1 MQQEA
6 IRIKAHLALGDKRIP
21 IDASYTSKYSLMVRF
36 SNGNGF
42 RDGTEF
48 SKLIVHV
55 NGSHAELGRCRLIS
69 EPNID
74 GYTGRLTF
82 VEDVYDI
89 ESLLFEHKIVKLQSA
104 FLNLP
109 LILSHKQKINRRF
122 KDYTADLTYDLNVY
136 RNLFDKLDSE
146 HAGEPQ
152 HIRDCV
158 QKAVIDTEGR
168 KFMGFLDTQLAAL
181 KGLTADFTR
190 EEHERHGFYFRKQLW
205 PVILCSP
212 FMTRTNL
219 KPRGYAGDSEMM
231 TMIYSNGYWG
241 DSTFAKLMHKH
252 PVEQPAAQA
261 VRNRRALIAKML
273 PRFKEVCPL
282 KPKERLRAL
291 SVACGPACEIQDV
304 VVSEGHSEVY
314 HFTLLDQDRH
324 ALLEAAKSVDR
335 IEKRLGSKVTVD
347 YLNESVR
354 TMLTTP
360 KLKNKWGQFHFIYSM
375 GLFDY
380 LTPPVAKAVLGKL
393 YQILKPGGEMVIGN
407 FHVANSNRI
416 YMEYWLDWVL
426 YYRTEQEFVDLIRD
440 AEPAETKV
448 LFDDTGVQMFLH
460 VKKPGTG
467 A

>member
-1 MQQEA
+1 MHQEA
-6 IRIKAHLALGDKRIP
+6 LQIKADLALGGKKIP
-21 IDASYTSKYSLMVRF
+21 IEATYTSKYSLMVRF

-42 RDGTEF
+42 KDGTEF
-48 SKLIVHV
+48 SKLIVHI

-82 VEDVYDI
+82 VEDVYDL
-89 ESLLFEHKIVKLQSA
+89 ESLLYEHQIVKLQSA
-104 FLNLP
+104 FLNLS
-109 LILSHKQKINRRF
+109 LILSHKQKIKRPFR
-122 KDYTADLTYDLNVY
+122 DYTADLNYDLNVY
-136 RNLFDKLDSE
+136 RNLFDRLDSE
-146 HAGEPQ
+146 HVGEPQ
-152 HIRDCV
+152 DVRDSV
-158 QKAVIDTEGR
+158 QKAVIDTEGS
-168 KFMGFLDTQLAAL
+168 KFMGFLDTKIIELNA
-181 KGLTADFTR
+181 LTADFTR

-212 FMTRTNL
+212 FMARTNL

-252 PVEQPAAQA
+252 PVNQPGAQA

-273 PRFKEVCPL
+273 PRYKEVCPL

-291 SVACGPACEIQDV
+291 SVACGPAWELKDV
-304 VVSEGHSEVY
+304 VVSAEHSEVY
-314 HFTLLDQDRH
+314 HFTLLDQDRD

-335 IEKRLGSKVTVD
+335 IEKRLGSKLSAD

-354 TMLTTP
+354 TLLNTP

-407 FHVANSNRI
+407 FHASNSSRT

-426 YYRTEQEFVDLIRD
+426 YYRTEQQFMELIRE
-440 AEPAETKV
+440 AEPGEKEV

-460 VKKPGTG
+460 VKKPGPE

>member
-1 MQQEA
+1 MHQEA
-6 IRIKAHLALGDKRIP
+6 LQIKADLALGGKKIP
-21 IDASYTSKYSLMVRF
+21 IEATYTSKYSLMVRF

-42 RDGTEF
+42 KDGTEF
-48 SKLIVHV
+48 SKLIVHI

-82 VEDVYDI
+82 VEDVYDL
-89 ESLLFEHKIVKLQSA
+89 ESLLYEHQIVKLQSA
-104 FLNLP
+104 FLNLS
-109 LILSHKQKINRRF
+109 LILSHKQKIKRPFR
-122 KDYTADLTYDLNVY
+122 DYTADLNYDLNVY
-136 RNLFDKLDSE
+136 RNLFDRLDSE
-146 HAGEPQ
+146 HVGEPQ
-152 HIRDCV
+152 DVRDSV
-158 QKAVIDTEGR
+158 QKAVIDTEGS
-168 KFMGFLDTQLAAL
+168 KFMGFLDTKIIELNA
-181 KGLTADFTR
+181 LTADFTR

-212 FMTRTNL
+212 FMARTNL

-252 PVEQPAAQA
+252 PVNQPGAQA

-273 PRFKEVCPL
+273 PRYKEVCPL

-291 SVACGPACEIQDV
+291 SVACGPAWELKDV
-304 VVSEGHSEVY
+304 VLSAEHSEVY
-314 HFTLLDQDRH
+314 HFTLLDQDRD

-335 IEKRLGSKVTVD
+335 IEKRLGSKLSAD

-354 TMLTTP
+354 TLLNTP

-407 FHVANSNRI
+407 FHASNSSRT

-426 YYRTEQEFVDLIRD
+426 YYRTEQQFMELIRE
-440 AEPAETKV
+440 AEPGEKEV

-460 VKKPGTG
+460 VKKPGPE